1 MTTQT
6 VSSSLSAIRFDNS
19 FARLPAPFFR
29 RVNPTGLK
37 NPVLVSFNQELAE
50 LLGLQVQTP
59 EEQEL
64 LLQTMSGNALLP
76 NSEPLAMKYTG
87 HQFGYYNPDL
97 GDGRGLLL
105 GEIHDPQGSHWDLHL
120 KGAGMT
126 PFSRGGDG
134 RAVLRSCIREYLCSE
149 AMHGLG
155 IPTTRALCIIGS
167 QEPVYRETVETG
179 ATLLRVA
186 RTHIRFGHFEYFS
199 YSRDQQNLKILADY
213 LISQQFPDWQD
224 QPERY
229 QLLLEEAVKRTAH
242 LMAAWQAVGF
252 NHGVMN
258 TDNMS
263 ILGETF
269 DYGPFAFL
277 DDYQSGY
284 ICNHSD
290 YQGRYAFNQQPQIG
304 LWNCQCLAQAMLP
317 LVGEKAAMAALEQYE
332 DHFHEH
338 LMILYRAKLGLEKQ
352 LEGDALLV
360 RDLLREMERNQVDYS
375 IFFRQLGHFRSV
387 QEPGGARDLFIDRAA
402 FDGWA
407 ERYERR
413 LATELSTPAQRSEQ
427 MNLHNPKYILRNYMA
442 QTAIEKAQQ
451 GDFSEVNR
459 LLHLLQKPFD
469 EQPENDHYAAL
480 PPDWGKGMEIS
491 CSS

>member
-1 MTTQT
+1 M
-6 VSSSLSAIRFDNS
+6 SSQPAPASLPGLQFNNS
-19 FARLPAPFFR
+19 FTQLPAPFFR
-29 RVNPTGLK
+29 RVAPHGLK
-37 NPVLVSFNQELAE
+37 EPVLVSFNQPLADQ
-50 LLGLQVQTP
+50 LGLSFDSAEDQA
-59 EEQEL
+59 L
-64 LLQTMSGNALLP
+64 FLQAMSGNATLP
-76 NSEPLAMKYTG
+76 GSDPVAMKYTG

-105 GEIHDPQGSHWDLHL
+105 GEIHDRQGKHWDLHL
-120 KGAGMT
+120 KGAGTT

-149 AMHGLG
+149 AMYGLG
-155 IPTTRALCIIGS
+155 IPTTRALCIVGS

-186 RTHIRFGHFEYFS
+186 STHIRFGHFEYFY
-199 YSRDQQNLKILADY
+199 YSRDEKNLKVLADY
-213 LISQQFPDWQD
+213 LIGQQFPHWQD
-224 QPERY
+224 NPDRY
-229 QLLLEEAVKRTAH
+229 QLLLEEAVRRTARLIAH
-242 LMAAWQAVGF
+242 WQAVGF

-277 DDYQSGY
+277 DDFQSGY

-290 YQGRYAFNQQPQIG
+290 YQGRYAFNQQPGIG
-304 LWNCQCLAQAMLP
+304 FWNCQCLAQAMLP
-317 LVGEKAAMAALEQYE
+317 LVGEKAALAALEQYDE
-332 DHFHEH
+332 HFHGH
-338 LMILYRAKLGLEKQ
+338 LIGLFRAKLGFEKQ

-360 RDLLREMERNQVDYS
+360 RDLLREMERNRVDYS
-375 IFFRQLGHFRSV
+375 IFFRQLSRFRST
-387 QEPGGARDLFIDRAA
+387 QEHGGVRDLFIDRST

-413 LATELSTPAQRSEQ
+413 LALESSEPEQRAER
-427 MNLHNPKYILRNYMA
+427 MNRHNPKYILRNYMA

-451 GDFSEVNR
+451 GDFSEVDR
-459 LLHLLQKPFD
+459 LLNLLQKPFD
-469 EQPENDHYAAL
+469 EQPENEQYAAP
-480 PPDWGKGMEIS
+480 PPDWGKGLEIS

>member
-1 MTTQT
+1 MTSQA
-6 VSSSLSAIRFDNS
+6 VPSSLSAIRFDNS
-19 FARLPAPFFR
+19 FIRLPAPFFR
-29 RVNPTGLK
+29 RVEPTGLQD
-37 NPVLVSFNQELAE
+37 PVLVSFNQALAE
-50 LLGLQVQTP
+50 QLGLQVQTQ
-59 EEQEL
+59 EDREL
-64 LLQTMSGNALLP
+64 LLQAMSGNALLP
-76 NSEPLAMKYTG
+76 GSEPIAMKYTG

-105 GEIHDPQGSHWDLHL
+105 GEIHDRQGKHWDLHL
-120 KGAGMT
+120 KGAGPT

-155 IPTTRALCIIGS
+155 IPTTRALCILGS
-167 QEPVYRETVETG
+167 REPVYREQVETG

-186 RTHIRFGHFEYFS
+186 ATHIRFGHFEFFY
-199 YSRDQQNLKILADY
+199 YTRDEQNLRKLADY

-224 QPERY
+224 HPDRY
-229 QLLLEEAVKRTAH
+229 RLLLEEAIKRTAQ
-242 LMAAWQAVGF
+242 LIAQWQAVGF

-277 DDYQSGY
+277 DDFQPGY

-290 YQGRYAFNQQPQIG
+290 YQGRYAFNQQPGIG
-304 LWNCQCLAQAMLP
+304 FWNCQCLAQAMVP
-317 LVGEKAAMAALEQYE
+317 LVGTKAATAALEQYDE
-332 DHFHEH
+332 YFHEH
-338 LMILYRAKLGLEKQ
+338 LLGLFRTKLGLEKQ
-352 LEGDALLV
+352 LEGDALLA
-360 RDLLREMERNQVDYS
+360 RDLLREMERSRVDYS
-375 IFFRQLGHFRSV
+375 IFFRQLSRFRSV
-387 QEPGGARDLFIDRAA
+387 QDHGGVRDMFIDREA

-413 LATELSTPAQRSEQ
+413 LALESFTPEQRAVF
-427 MNLHNPKYILRNYMA
+427 MNRHNPKYILRNYMA

-451 GDFSEVNR
+451 GNYSEVDR
-459 LLHLLQKPFD
+459 LLQLLQRPFD
-469 EQPENDHYAAL
+469 EQPEHEEYTKL